1 MTRKDFYRYIDRPA
15 LLTAATLPEL
25 ARIVEAFPCFHAA
38 RMLYLKNLAL
48 VGDLRLKSEL
58 ERMAIHVPD
67 RARLFLLLTDERL
80 ERSPHTADAPAHHP
94 EADEAQGARVE
105 PFESS
110 ASTDYLRWLTVD
122 ATSAPS
128 PEPKMRHQDLID
140 SFIAHGSERI
150 DKHRLQRAVAEPEA
164 VTPPPSVTPKAES
177 TDTSY
182 FTETLAHVYIRQ
194 KRYAKAL
201 EIIRGLS
208 EKHPER
214 NIYFAD
220 QIRFLEKLI
229 EHSRNKSGK

>member
-48 VGDLRLKSEL
+48 VDDLRLKNEL

-67 RARLFLLLTDERL
+67 RARLFLLLTDERF
-80 ERSPHTADAPAHHP
+80 ERPPHAADTPAHHP

-122 ATSAPS
+122 APSVPS

-164 VTPPPSVTPKAES
+164 AAPPPSVTPKAES

>member
-1 MTRKDFYRYIDRPA
+1 MTRKDFYRYIDRPT

-48 VGDLRLKSEL
+48 VGDLRLKNEL

-80 ERSPHTADAPAHHP
+80 ERSPHAADAPVHHP

-164 VTPPPSVTPKAES
+164 AAPPPSVTPKAES